1 MAADF
6 SREQVLLA
14 QQFQHIAG
22 VDEVGRGPWAGP
34 VVACA
39 VILNPTQ
46 LPHGADDS
54 KKLSA
59 KRREELYAQIMATA
73 HVGLGEASVAEID
86 TLNIRNATFVAM
98 QRAVAALPV
107 VPDFL
112 LIDGNALPPNLP
124 CKASAVIGGDGKS
137 LSIAAA
143 SIVAKVV
150 RDKLMA
156 ELHDTFPHY
165 GWNSNAGYGTAA
177 HQAGLASHGVT
188 PHHRTSFAP
197 IAALVKRAG

>member
-197 IAALVKRAG
+197 IAALLKRAG